1 MLKTTIANLD
11 LEMESKETNVQNSV
25 ITYMVNQHE
34 PLRGKKMDDKAKNIK
49 QSEHKNREFN
59 IFMIQNYTK
68 YLSDNQMTIVEKEK
82 KANKTENKRSK
93 KIFIREH
100 GG

>member
-11 LEMESKETNVQNSV
+11 LEMESEETNVQNSF
-25 ITYMVNQHE
+25 IPYMVNQHE

-59 IFMIQNYTK
+59 IYMIQNYTK
-68 YLSDNQMTIVEKEK
+68 YLSDNRMTIVEKRE
-82 KANKTENKRSK
+82 ESK
-93 KIFIREH
+93 QNRKQTL
-100 GG
+100 